1 MASSFKRA
9 SVVAAAVLA
18 FVFAARGIA
27 EAIPVPIVHYV
38 GQQNY
43 MAGGQQFTRYNLA
56 VVNYS
61 VYPPALF
68 APAPNLPPC
77 GLNKNSAR
85 TWVDIFQRGGQRL
98 YGFCAL
104 RSPHDLLQLWFAK
117 PAGQPHPHYVYVVL
131 TDRLTNTKAQ
141 SKLVVVP

>member
-1 MASSFKRA
+1 MTSTSKRA
-9 SVVAAAVLA
+9 SLVAAALLA
-18 FVFAARGIA
+18 FVFASRGIA
-27 EAIPVPIVHYV
+27 DALPVPIVKYV

-77 GLNKNSAR
+77 GLNTSSAR

-104 RSPHDLLQLWFAK
+104 RSPRDLLHLWFAK

-131 TDRLTNTKAQ
+131 TDRLTNTKGQ
-141 SKLVVVP
+141 SNLVFIP